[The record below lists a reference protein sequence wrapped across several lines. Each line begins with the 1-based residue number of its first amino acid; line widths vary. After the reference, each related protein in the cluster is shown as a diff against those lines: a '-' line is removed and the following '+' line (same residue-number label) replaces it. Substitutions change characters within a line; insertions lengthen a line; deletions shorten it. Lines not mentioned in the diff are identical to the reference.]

1 MTDQHREPAETS
13 STTKGRLRP
22 VLWLVLAV
30 SAALNALVSF
40 TDINVLVGVALGL
53 VALASAGA
61 LIAGHFR
68 NRA

>member
-30 SAALNALVSF
+30 SALDDVSPPW
-40 TDINVLVGVALGL
+40 
-53 VALASAGA
+53 S
-61 LIAGHFR
+61 
-68 NRA
+68 RAV